1 VTLVSYVRATMLVAF
16 VDAVGIGIGLAILRV
31 PLALP
36 LAALVFLTAFIPVI
50 GATLSGAVAVLV
62 ALVTQGPITALIVLA
77 IVIAVQQLE
86 GHVLQP
92 LIMGRAVALH
102 PLAVILAI
110 ATGVVAAGIIGGLI
124 AVPLL
129 AVANTAIRYLRDRPE
144 GQPPDTPGTVST
156 DPETAAA
163 EDSAEQAAQR
173 GDPDDPASV
182 TEPPTPGEPQPAGAG
197 RTVDVPQ

>member
-1 VTLVSYVRATMLVAF
+1 MLVAF
-16 VDAVGIGIGLAILRV
+16 VDAAGIGIGLAILRV

-36 LAALVFLTAFIPVI
+36 LAALVFLGSFIPVI

-62 ALVTQGPITALIVLA
+62 TLVTQGPIRALIILGV
-77 IVIAVQQLE
+77 VIAVQQLE

-110 ATGVVAAGIIGGLI
+110 TTGVVVAGIIGGLV

-129 AVANTAIRYLRDRPE
+129 AVLNTAIRYLASHPTGEPTPDREP
-144 GQPPDTPGTVST
+144 PGTRST
-156 DPETAAA
+156 DEDRSGTEDA
-163 EDSAEQAAQR
+163 ERQAAQR
-173 GDPDDPASV
+173 TDPAAPPPPDTSV
-182 TEPPTPGEPQPAGAG
+182 DRADAG
-197 RTVDVPQ
+197 RPASSESATG